1 MKAIPLILLWLI
13 SFFVSPQLVPSNVS
27 YVFVTNNLIGEVYH
41 IQNTTQLVLMN
52 LSGYMIKL
60 PLEGIT
66 HLYSYSN
73 YLLVFVEPYF
83 YEVINFTKFANLS
96 SGPINSTRTAP
107 NFTTSSLSND
117 TLTVYVINTLTMKY
131 YKLNLKELSVN
142 GNNGYG
148 NTDGIY
154 AFNVSSK
161 ILSTTNE
168 EVYGYTVVIPKVEI
182 IINAYNLITNS
193 TRTISFVTTGLPLS
207 FEKDSE
213 NFTGKPYAV
222 LNPNNNFLYIITS
235 NNNLQ
240 YIVNIINLTSGR
252 VSEFN
257 VSFNGE
263 IADLTQDYLTFY
275 NTSEVML
282 YNPIKNITISYPF
295 FSWGLINIACVP
307 STPNLFPLIT
317 YTNKSNNPLVSPIL
331 SFTNGGKNISIA
343 NVPLILFCP
352 AITVSELIDTNSLE
366 IPFSTNP
373 NEIKLNSVP
382 VTINGNVVP
391 SVSEIYIFESSVLLK
406 TSNGYLVYNDGKLI
420 DGQVVSGVVIT
431 NSSNVNYAYENVLG
445 VNQPIISTNTII
457 IGGKPYYI
465 PGGKYIVG
473 NIGNNVVLYGNGEIS
488 VLQVN
493 GSGSG
498 IQVNTPELWLNIGI
512 TAFIAIVL
520 VIVVIPLIKL
530 LRRKGGK

>member
-13 SFFVSPQLVPSNVS
+13 SFFVSPQLVSSNVS
-27 YVFVTNNLIGEVYH
+27 YLFVTNNLIGEVYLF
-41 IQNTTQLVLMN
+41 QNTTQLVLMN
-52 LSGYMIKL
+52 LSGYTIRL
-60 PLEGIT
+60 PLEGIA

-83 YEVINFTKFANLS
+83 YVVTNFTKFVNLS
-96 SGPINSTRTAP
+96 SGSINSTHTTP
-107 NFTTSSLSND
+107 NFMTSSLLND
-117 TLTVYVINTLTMKY
+117 TLTVYVINTLTMRY

-142 GNNGYG
+142 GNNDYG
-148 NTDGIY
+148 NIDGIY
-154 AFNVSSK
+154 AFNVASK

-168 EVYGYTVVIPKVEI
+168 EVYSYTVVVPKVEI
-182 IINAYNLITNS
+182 IINVYNLITNS

-207 FEKDSE
+207 FEKDGE

-240 YIVNIINLTSGR
+240 YIINVINLTSGR
-252 VSEFN
+252 VSRFN

-282 YNPIKNITISYPF
+282 YNPVNNITISYPF
-295 FSWGLINIACVP
+295 LSWGLINIACVP

-317 YTNKSNNPLVSPIL
+317 YTNESNNSLVLPIL

-343 NVPLILFCP
+343 IVPLILFCG
-352 AITVSELIDTNSLE
+352 AITENELIDTNAPK

-420 DGQVVSGVVIT
+420 NGQVVSGVVIT
-431 NSSNVNYAYENVLG
+431 NVGNADYAYENVLG
-445 VNQPIISTNTII
+445 VNQPIILMSTII
-457 IGGKPYYI
+457 IGGKPYYV
-465 PGGKYIVG
+465 PEGKYVVG

-488 VLQVN
+488 VMQVN
-493 GSGSG
+493 ESESG
-498 IQVNTPELWLNIGI
+498 IQVNMPESWLNIGI
-512 TAFIAIVL
+512 VVFITIVL
-520 VIVVIPLIKL
+520 LIVIITLIKL
-530 LRRKGGK
+530 LRKKDGK

>member
-1 MKAIPLILLWLI
+1 MKATLLIPLLLI
-13 SFFVSPQLVPSNVS
+13 SFFASPQLFPSNVS
-27 YVFVTNNLIGEVYH
+27 YVFVTNNLIGVVYH
-41 IQNTTQLVLMN
+41 IQNTTQLFLMN

-60 PLEGIT
+60 PLEGIA

-83 YEVINFTKFANLS
+83 NVVSNFM
-96 SGPINSTRTAP
+96 
-107 NFTTSSLSND
+107 TSFLLNG
-117 TLTVYVINTLTMKY
+117 TTVYVINTLTMKY

-142 GNNGYG
+142 VNNFYG

-207 FEKDSE
+207 FEKDGE

-240 YIVNIINLTSGR
+240 YIINVINLTSGG

-295 FSWGLINIACVP
+295 LSPGLISISCVP
-307 STPNLFPLIT
+307 STPNLYPLIT
-317 YTNKSNNPLVSPIL
+317 YTNKSNNTLVSTIL

-343 NVPLILFCP
+343 NIPLILLCP
-352 AITVSELIDTNSLE
+352 AIIVSESNDTNSLK
-366 IPFSTNP
+366 IPFSTTP

-382 VTINGNVVP
+382 VSINGNVVP

-406 TSNGYLVYNDGKLI
+406 TSNGYLVYNGGKLI
-420 DGQVVSGVVIT
+420 NGQVVSGVVIT

-488 VLQVN
+488 VMQVN
-493 GSGSG
+493 ESESG
-498 IQVNTPELWLNIGI
+498 IHVNTPELWLNIGI
-512 TAFIAIVL
+512 TAFITLVL
-520 VIVVIPLIKL
+520 LIVVIPLIKL
-530 LRRKGGK
+530 LRKKGGK